1 MHTGSLAARFG
12 VLGCDCFEWGL
23 VMVNAFIQER
33 ELFPPAIPFRS
44 GFLQRGEHEI
54 YYEQCGNIDGQS
66 LLFLHGGPGA
76 GIAPAHRRLFDP
88 KRFHVVLFDQ
98 RGCGQS
104 RPHASLD
111 DNQTNALIGDIDAL
125 RAFLNIDKFVLFGG
139 SWGST
144 LALAYAIA
152 YPEYVAGLIL
162 RGIFLGTRAEV
173 DWFLNDMGRFFP
185 EAHDRFKG
193 HLDAA
198 ERNDLLTNYFK
209 RLIDPDPAIH
219 QKAAE
224 FWASYETSCSTLRAG
239 NRHMGGAGALTM
251 ARIEA
256 HYFVNDCFMP
266 DNHLMDNVGRI
277 AHLPATIVQGRHDV
291 ICPPITAS
299 RLAAKWGRKAKL
311 EIIDAAGHSTFES
324 GIAHA
329 LMAAL
334 EEI

>member
-1 MHTGSLAARFG
+1 
-12 VLGCDCFEWGL
+12 
-23 VMVNAFIQER
+23 MVNAFIQER
-33 ELFPPAIPFRS
+33 ELFPPAMPFRS
-44 GFLQRGEHEI
+44 GFLQRDKHEI
-54 YYEQCGNIDGQS
+54 YYEQCGNLDGQP

-111 DNQTNALIGDIDAL
+111 DNQTDALIGDIEAL
-125 RAFLNIDKFVLFGG
+125 RKSLNIGKFVLFGG

-152 YPEYVAGLIL
+152 YPEHVSGLIL

-185 EAHDRFKG
+185 EAHDRFTG

-198 ERNDLLTNYFK
+198 ERGDLLSNYFK
-209 RLIDPDPAIH
+209 RLIDPDPAVH

-266 DNHLMDNVGRI
+266 DNHIMDNIGRI

>member
-1 MHTGSLAARFG
+1 
-12 VLGCDCFEWGL
+12 
-23 VMVNAFIQER
+23 MVNAFIQER
-33 ELFPPAIPFRS
+33 ELFPSTIPFRS
-44 GFLQRGEHEI
+44 GFLQRDKHEI

-111 DNQTNALIGDIDAL
+111 DNQTDALIGDIDAL
-125 RAFLNIDKFVLFGG
+125 RASLNIDKFVLFGG

-152 YPEYVAGLIL
+152 YPEHVAGLIL

-198 ERNDLLTNYFK
+198 ERADLLTNYFK

-224 FWASYETSCSTLRAG
+224 F
-239 NRHMGGAGALTM
+239 
-251 ARIEA
+251 
-256 HYFVNDCFMP
+256 
-266 DNHLMDNVGRI
+266 
-277 AHLPATIVQGRHDV
+277 
-291 ICPPITAS
+291 
-299 RLAAKWGRKAKL
+299 
-311 EIIDAAGHSTFES
+311 
-324 GIAHA
+324 
-329 LMAAL
+329 
-334 EEI
+334 